1 MQIENSELLVADQHI
16 DTNIEFLAEH
26 NKEEKVSVLGHVFK
40 SIFVEVPKDFFLG
53 IWNFF
58 KRYFRHYI
66 ETFKFFNKPSLKVPP
81 FDKKDFK
88 ENTQHS
94 FEIALIFTAVLLFFI
109 KQNWIPVDKELQEQ
123 YGNDIMQMFMEFAI
137 FLIFAVAYSS
147 LIVLSVLSGRLI
159 RYVFK
164 VPVSRSESDILFAY
178 LNNSFFSVSALLAF
192 FFRCSMQYEQIKGK
206 GTENSVMG
214 FCLLLSLILV
224 AWWSIK
230 FARLNKLSMMKRL
243 IFYVISIAWF
253 TILFGLGMSA
263 ICLFVIGS

>member
-26 NKEEKVSVLGHVFK
+26 TKEENVSVLGHVFK

-123 YGNDIMQMFMEFAI
+123 YGNDIMQMFMEFAM
-137 FLIFAVAYSS
+137 FLIFAV
-147 LIVLSVLSGRLI
+147 
-159 RYVFK
+159 
-164 VPVSRSESDILFAY
+164 PIL
-178 LNNSFFSVSALLAF
+178 L
-192 FFRCSMQYEQIKGK
+192 
-206 GTENSVMG
+206 
-214 FCLLLSLILV
+214 
-224 AWWSIK
+224 
-230 FARLNKLSMMKRL
+230 
-243 IFYVISIAWF
+243 
-253 TILFGLGMSA
+253 
-263 ICLFVIGS
+263 